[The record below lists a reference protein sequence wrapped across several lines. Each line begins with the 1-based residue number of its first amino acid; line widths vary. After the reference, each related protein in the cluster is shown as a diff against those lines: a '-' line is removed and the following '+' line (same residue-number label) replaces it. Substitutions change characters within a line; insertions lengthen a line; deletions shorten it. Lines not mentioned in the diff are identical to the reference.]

1 MTNPVFTRSKVF
13 TDRTPAGYPG
23 MPGYQVGGA
32 PGAGSGQRAT
42 YTPTQEYPNDPG
54 AYGADTSASQRATGY
69 NYPASPTATRPMTLD
84 DVLIK
89 SALTFGTLLVGGAVA
104 WFTTAANPGLGIM
117 LSLGGMVIALVLG
130 VINAFKSQPSPALIL
145 GYAFFEGLM
154 LGAISQV
161 FSAAY
166 GGVVPKAIGATII
179 TALVMFT
186 LFKTKIV
193 RNSPTLMRVVMIG
206 MASLFVFY
214 LVNFMVSLIS
224 PAANFYHATLFGF
237 PLWIVIS
244 LVAIVLAALSLVTDF
259 DYIFQ
264 AVENRA
270 PAETAWTCAFGLMVT
285 MVWLY
290 IEFLRLF
297 AFFASQASDN

>member
-13 TDRTPAGYPG
+13 TERTPAGYPG
-23 MPGYQVGGA
+23 MPGYQVGQSGA
-32 PGAGSGQRAT
+32 PTETGGPRAT
-42 YTPTQEYPNDPG
+42 YPTSDYPQETFPG
-54 AYGADTSASQRATGY
+54 AQPEAAAAG
-69 NYPASPTATRPMTLD
+69 TRPVTLD

-89 SALTFGTLLVGGAVA
+89 SVFTFGTLLVGGALA
-104 WFTTAANPGLGIM
+104 WFVTATNPGLGM
-117 LSLGGMVIALVLG
+117 ALSLGGMVIALVLG
-130 VINAFKSQPSPALIL
+130 MINAFKSRPSPALIL

-154 LGAISQV
+154 LGAVSQL

-166 GGVVPKAIGATII
+166 GGVVPKAIGATIV
-179 TALVMFT
+179 TALVMFA
-186 LFKTKIV
+186 LFKTNIV
-193 RNSPTLMRVVMIG
+193 RNSPTLMRVVFIG
-206 MASLFVFY
+206 MGSLFVFY
-214 LVNFMVSLIS
+214 LVNFVVSLIF

-237 PLWIVIS
+237 PLWIVVS

-285 MVWLY
+285 LVWLY
-290 IEFLRLF
+290 IEFLRIF
-297 AFFASQASDN
+297 AYIASTASDN